1 METNVKWDKKNG
13 DIVFYEKEH
22 LYQNVKYPHIKY
34 TSVTSIIEKYHEPFD
49 KDFWSSY
56 GAIKNIMTESIFKKS
71 GTQAMFL
78 DLKKFKY
85 EWLMMLG
92 ISKEDFE
99 AEKLNILA
107 TWEQRNKE
115 ACEYGTQYHLER
127 ELEFY
132 KNPKIKLTEYI
143 GDETEFVCERHN
155 WDLNRENAVLPEYLV
170 YYSSKDGLINIA
182 GQIDLVVKKGNDI
195 FILDFK
201 GLALDTPI
209 ATNIGFKL
217 MKDINVGDIIFDG
230 NGKQTKVKHVSDI
243 HYNPCYKI
251 KFDNNDEI
259 ICDHEHKWEIDFYRS
274 KGVYET
280 QEFKTDELYGLLNK
294 NKGKG
299 SYYIPKIKIFDD
311 LDLNENDLPLDPYIL
326 GAWLGDGSK
335 SCGIITNVNP
345 NFWKEVKKR
354 GFKVSHDLSNGRE
367 HAEMRTI
374 YNISPILRSLN
385 LINNKHIPD
394 IYLRASKRQRLD
406 LLRGLMD
413 TDGYFNPGR
422 NRFVMGTTQEWQAI
436 DTAKLVATFGVKPT
450 IMKCTKVCGKKK
462 IKGWDTCFFMEDNP
476 FLIRNQEIKATLKTK
491 SYYKFRNIISIEKI
505 DTVPTKCLAVESE
518 AHTYLAGYNMI
529 KTHNTNAKGIESKAY
544 YDPKLKRTKRMY
556 HPIFHIDD
564 TTMNHY
570 ALQLSIY
577 AFMLQRI
584 NPDFNIKLLK
594 LLHKAKGEKE
604 KSYVV
609 PYMKKEC
616 EALFFD
622 IWKNNKIN
630 REKQILNE
638 L

>member
-34 TSVTSIIEKYHEPFD
+34 TSVTSIIGKYHEPFD

-132 KNPKIKLTEYI
+132 KSPKIKLTEYI

-195 FILDFK
+195 YIMDFK
-201 GLALDTPI
+201 
-209 ATNIGFKL
+209 
-217 MKDINVGDIIFDG
+217 
-230 NGKQTKVKHVSDI
+230 
-243 HYNPCYKI
+243 
-251 KFDNNDEI
+251 
-259 ICDHEHKWEIDFYRS
+259 
-274 KGVYET
+274 
-280 QEFKTDELYGLLNK
+280 
-294 NKGKG
+294 
-299 SYYIPKIKIFDD
+299 
-311 LDLNENDLPLDPYIL
+311 
-326 GAWLGDGSK
+326 
-335 SCGIITNVNP
+335 
-345 NFWKEVKKR
+345 
-354 GFKVSHDLSNGRE
+354 SN
-367 HAEMRTI
+367 
-374 YNISPILRSLN
+374 S
-385 LINNKHIPD
+385 
-394 IYLRASKRQRLD
+394 
-406 LLRGLMD
+406 
-413 TDGYFNPGR
+413 
-422 NRFVMGTTQEWQAI
+422 
-436 DTAKLVATFGVKPT
+436 
-450 IMKCTKVCGKKK
+450 
-462 IKGWDTCFFMEDNP
+462 
-476 FLIRNQEIKATLKTK
+476 
-491 SYYKFRNIISIEKI
+491 
-505 DTVPTKCLAVESE
+505 
-518 AHTYLAGYNMI
+518 
-529 KTHNTNAKGIESKAY
+529 KGIEDKPF
-544 YDPKLKRTKRMY
+544 YDSKLKRTKRMY